1 MKDYEASLT
10 LLVKTFGNWSITAKK
25 LGIAPRTF
33 RDLRNSRVPNQR
45 FMQQV
50 TTLAT
55 LIQKEQLIEHLCQNG
70 VLTPEQIEK
79 AYSKIEM

>member
-1 MKDYEASLT
+1 MDKFDSSLSI
-10 LLVKTFGNWSITAKK
+10 LFKKYGNWSAIARE
-25 LGIAPRTF
+25 LGITERNF
-33 RDLRNSRVPNQR
+33 RERRNSRQPTQR
-45 FMQQV
+45 LVQQV